1 MKMSLRKIGAATIL
15 SLAFC
20 GLLLPALPV
29 QGAQLFDTLDTIK
42 SNTEKGTGGVSIL
55 DFANTRPWGN
65 LPEETKVLLM
75 PPAGNYDN
83 LDQIIQEAGKAVTE
97 GDAVS
102 VEAYVKEIPGMADKA
117 GGELN
122 RHGFLLLGEII
133 YQGES
138 QLNAVVLAVV
148 KVVRNLI
155 GSLAIVFIVVS
166 GILMIFAQ
174 GEESKITEQKRSI
187 TYAIIGLVIILL
199 IERMISAIY
208 GVPGEQRALTTASAA
223 LVSAEIYGL
232 ISYIKAILGSV
243 AVFMIVLNGFKTV
256 TAQGDE
262 EVMKTQRNA
271 ILWTI
276 IGLALIVINK
286 VVVENIFIG
295 PATSASG
302 QITKT
307 NVQNILDLFGRIAQY
322 LMGFAGLV
330 AFAAL
335 IYGAGSMIAN
345 FGEDEG
351 AERAKK
357 IVKNSAIGI
366 VIILSAYAIVATM
379 IRSA

>member
-1 MKMSLRKIGAATIL
+1 MGLRKIGAAAIL
-15 SLAFC
+15 SLVFC
-20 GLLLPALPV
+20 GLLLPVLPA
-29 QGAQLFDTLDTIK
+29 QGAQLFDALDTIK
-42 SNTEKGTGGVSIL
+42 SNTEKGTGGVSIV

-65 LPEETKVLLM
+65 LPEETKNLLM

-83 LDQIIQEAGKAVTE
+83 LDQIIQEADKAMAE
-97 GDAVS
+97 GNAAS
-102 VEAYVKEIPGMADKA
+102 VEEYIKGISGMADQA
-117 GGELN
+117 GKELN

-155 GSLAIVFIVVS
+155 GSMAIVFIVVS
-166 GILMIFAQ
+166 GIMMIFAQ

-243 AVFMIVLNGFKTV
+243 AVFMIVLNGFRTV

-262 EVMKTQRNA
+262 EIMKTQRGA

-276 IGLALIVINK
+276 VGLALIVINK
-286 VVVENIFIG
+286 VVVENFFIG
-295 PATSASG
+295 PATSESG

-345 FGEDEG
+345 FGEEEG
-351 AERAKK
+351 TERAKK